1 MHIRIAKWVLP
12 LVLVAGLAGPVQAGQ
27 GEDASKLGREVARG
41 RYLVAISGCNDCHTP
56 GYMESGGKVA
66 EAAWLTGSSV
76 GFSGPWGT
84 TYPTNLRL
92 AVQAMSEATWL
103 KLVRAEM
110 RPPMPWFSLHHM
122 SDADLRAM
130 YRYIRN
136 LGPAGAPAP
145 AYVPPGQAVTT
156 PYFDF
161 TPKNLPRQAAVR

>member
-1 MHIRIAKWVLP
+1 MHVRTTILALSLSLIS
-12 LVLVAGLAGPVQAGQ
+12 AGPAWAGQ
-27 GEDASKLGREVARG
+27 GEDGRDMARELARG
-41 RYLVAISGCNDCHTP
+41 RYLVAISGCNDCHTA

-66 EAAWLTGSSV
+66 EAAWLAGSPV

-92 AVQAMSEATWL
+92 TVQAMPEATWL
-103 KLVRAEM
+103 KLARTEM

-136 LGPAGAPAP
+136 LGPAGVPAP
-145 AYVPPGQAVTT
+145 AYVPPGQTVAT

-161 TPKNLPRQAAVR
+161 TPKNLPKQTAAH